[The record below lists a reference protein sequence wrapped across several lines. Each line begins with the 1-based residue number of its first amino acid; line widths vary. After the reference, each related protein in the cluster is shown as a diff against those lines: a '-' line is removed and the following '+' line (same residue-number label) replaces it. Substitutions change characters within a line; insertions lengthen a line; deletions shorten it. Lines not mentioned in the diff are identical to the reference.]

1 MLSPRSSLLLSLE
14 KFVFLHLARTQRT
27 FNLEGVYAHQ
37 VTFVSSTKIF
47 TIPSRLETAV
57 GAGEIGRM
65 PTNTTSEV
73 PERPRDRMTL
83 HLLPYD
89 LLFNVAQHLEL
100 TDIYALQLV
109 SPPAPKIDSQLLIAC
124 IIYEVL
130 QVTA

>member
-1 MLSPRSSLLLSLE
+1 
-14 KFVFLHLARTQRT
+14 
-27 FNLEGVYAHQ
+27 
-37 VTFVSSTKIF
+37 
-47 TIPSRLETAV
+47 
-57 GAGEIGRM
+57 
-65 PTNTTSEV
+65 
-73 PERPRDRMTL
+73 MTL

-109 SPPAPKIDSQLLIAC
+109 SPLAPKIDSQLLIAC